1 MKLRPLVS
9 FLLVSCGLVLMPSC
23 STPPH
28 VAFERVQLGDEKADV
43 LEVMGSPQRTRR
55 SKGQDEWIYI
65 FRSGQ
70 EMVEREVLFQDG
82 KVVAVQNSKGQSSTE
97 QKVRSA
103 ESLDQLNAVGQESAS
118 PAGNKGFKDLDA
130 EGASSDEPKS
140 SN

>member
-1 MKLRPLVS
+1 
-9 FLLVSCGLVLMPSC
+9 MPSC
-23 STPPH
+23 STPPY
-28 VAFERVQLGDEKADV
+28 VAFEKVQLGDEKADV

-97 QKVRSA
+97 QKIRSA
-103 ESLDQLNAVGQESAS
+103 ESIDQLNAVGQEAAS
-118 PAGNKGFKDLDA
+118 PANNKGFKDLDA
-130 EGASSDEPKS
+130 ETKATEDSKS